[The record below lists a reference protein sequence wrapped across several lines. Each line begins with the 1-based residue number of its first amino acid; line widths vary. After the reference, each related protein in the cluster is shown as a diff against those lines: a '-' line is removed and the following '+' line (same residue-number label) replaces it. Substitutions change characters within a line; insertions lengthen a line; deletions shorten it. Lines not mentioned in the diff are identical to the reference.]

1 VKAPAGLLEIQIR
14 TLSQSHWANLYE
26 TVGDLLGR
34 EVRYI
39 DAADGPAGEVLSQLW
54 KFSADA
60 YENEKN
66 WVVAQELVE
75 RTKALTENE
84 KLSDDQLAEARQ
96 LVEEVAAIRHRLA
109 RQITEQV
116 EYFAQQRGK
125 LEKLR
130 DTQSKE
136 ERS

>member
-1 VKAPAGLLEIQIR
+1 
-14 TLSQSHWANLYE
+14 
-26 TVGDLLGR
+26 
-34 EVRYI
+34 
-39 DAADGPAGEVLSQLW
+39 
-54 KFSADA
+54 
-60 YENEKN
+60 
-66 WVVAQELVE
+66 
-75 RTKALTENE
+75 
-84 KLSDDQLAEARQ
+84 
-96 LVEEVAAIRHRLA
+96 VAAIRHRLA